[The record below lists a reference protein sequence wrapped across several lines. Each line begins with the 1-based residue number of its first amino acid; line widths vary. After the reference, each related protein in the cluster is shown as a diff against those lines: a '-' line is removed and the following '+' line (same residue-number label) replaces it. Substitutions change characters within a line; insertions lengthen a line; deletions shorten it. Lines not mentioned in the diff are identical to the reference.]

1 MSMNKNFVSRRKWID
16 WPEFE
21 EYSQWFS
28 EYFKMKRKNGILEV
42 RMHYDDSPVVYSY
55 QMHNAITYLWSIIGH
70 DKKNEVI
77 IFTGTGDEWIATYDH
92 GAFAEYDH
100 AGTDEK
106 YNVEIFDTM
115 KIVEDL
121 INDIEVPI
129 IVAFNGSGVHWEM
142 GMFSDLTLAVPEFVM
157 RDDHVALGAVAG
169 DGMFLAMQELIGY
182 KRANAFTYFNQEL
195 TARQLLELGCINEIV
210 PREKLLDRAWEL
222 AEELMKVPRNT
233 RRLTHALAFR
243 PWRRALC
250 ADFREHVLAEMYK
263 KNAENS
269 PESFENNKE
278 YGAK

>member
-1 MSMNKNFVSRRKWID
+1 MARNFVSRRQWID
-16 WPEFE
+16 WPKFD
-21 EYSQWFS
+21 EYKEWFK
-28 EYFKMKRKNGILEV
+28 EYFILTRKDGILEC
-42 RMHYDDSPVVYSY
+42 RMHYDNGPVVYSY

-70 DKKNEVI
+70 DKENEVI

-92 GAFAEYDH
+92 GAFAEFDDTT
-100 AGTDEK
+100 TDNK

-142 GMFSDLTLAVPEFVM
+142 GMFSDLTIAVPEFVM

-169 DGMFLAMQELIGY
+169 DGMFLAMQELLGL

-195 TARQLLELGCINEIV
+195 TAQELLDYGLINEIV
-210 PREKLLDRAWEL
+210 PREKLLDRAWEM
-222 AEELMKVPRNT
+222 AYELMKVPRNT
-233 RRLTHALAFR
+233 RRLTHSLAFR
-243 PWRRALC
+243 PWRRALTN
-250 ADFREHVLAEMYK
+250 DFREHVLSEMYK

-269 PESFENNKE
+269 PESFQDNKE
-278 YGAK
+278 YAKK